1 MEVVGGP
8 SGIAYVGTQTDADPR
23 GYMTYLRTFSPTKG
37 WLSDPFRVS
46 GDTLIGDP
54 SVWPGDTFGINTLG
68 PTSLVLSWGSAVPS
82 QYQKHSDIF
91 VRPVEVAL
99 P

>member
-23 GYMTYLRTFSPTKG
+23 GYATYLRTFSPTKG

-46 GDTLIGDP
+46 NAFGDP
-54 SVWPGDTFGINTLG
+54 SVWPGDTFGISTLG

-82 QYQKHSDIF
+82 TYKKKSDIF
-91 VRPVEVAL
+91 VSPIGVNL